1 MNKSDFLILF
11 IEMFQHLEDLP
22 ESVNQN
28 LQCRMSQAGAGVKEP
43 LSVRQFNQWLLVQQQ
58 ERSSPMGFQTPCC
71 D

>member
-43 LSVRQFNQWLLVQQQ
+43 LSVRQFN
-58 ERSSPMGFQTPCC
+58 GF
-71 D
+71 